1 MGRAEIMIP
10 LALTLLTVII
20 GVISAVTL
28 KFMSQ
33 DLTFSIFDLILMYGL
48 VLGLNATRFLLWG
61 FLHKNYPLSFVF
73 PLSAIFFPVI
83 LIIDIS
89 TYGEQ
94 ITLSKLLGVILILL
108 GVLILTN
115 EESSSDQRREL

>member
-1 MGRAEIMIP
+1 MGRAKIMIP

-20 GVISAVTL
+20 GVASAVTL

-33 DLTFSIFDLILMYGL
+33 DLTFSIFYLILMYGL

-83 LIIDIS
+83 LFIDIFI
-89 TYGEQ
+89 YDEQ
-94 ITLSKLLGVILILL
+94 ITLSKLIGV
-108 GVLILTN
+108 VLILSGVLLLTS
-115 EESSSDQRREL
+115 EGSSPVERREL

>member
-1 MGRAEIMIP
+1 MGTAKIMIP